1 MKAWQRITHWRW
13 RSSKWSKSKTPPP
26 EGSAQAE
33 EETTPPPQAATAVQ
47 SILLAGELEGILL
60 RVGQVQ
66 RNGNGE
72 EEETKVDPSRQSHG
86 PKESPGEDPVDER
99 LLRKQEELVR
109 TGNEEEMIQELHA
122 SLLKM
127 HDNLRRSE
135 EMAAAR
141 LKAVE
146 DEKAAL
152 EVPLREER
160 AKTAMQEKI
169 MHFLRQ
175 TNIQAQSV
183 EIELR
188 NQVETLQ
195 KEKRGQG
202 LSHTKEQKIRS
213 GLARLVENDLR
224 KQVATLAQSRWQQAN
239 EIRRL
244 STQLQGLEVNRVPL
258 IGDLITVLSSQGASA
273 TFTSLGNAH
282 PDCTRL
288 RADFYPGWEAPGGVA
303 IVRMFRITVPES
315 VRQKHLNYVR
325 RFGNVVQRFHGTSC
339 RSSCNFILDPKNAAP
354 CGQQGC
360 NLCNICL
367 QGFKLGKASTRFGPG
382 VYFSKA
388 ATKASSYA
396 MGTEKK
402 ENGKKLRC
410 IFVADVAKGRAYI
423 TKKKGFDAS
432 RYPPVGH
439 DSVQGEVG
447 KGLAVEELVVYKEEA
462 ALPTHLVVYSLR

>member
-1 MKAWQRITHWRW
+1 MKAWQRITHWHW

-26 EGSAQAE
+26 EGSAQAQ
-33 EETTPPPQAATAVQ
+33 EETRPPAQAAAAHV
-47 SILLAGELEGILL
+47 ILLVSELEDILP
-60 RVGQVQ
+60 RVEQVQ
-66 RNGNGE
+66 PNGNGE
-72 EEETKVDPSRQSHG
+72 EEETKIDPSRQSYG
-86 PKESPGEDPVDER
+86 PKESTGEDPVDER
-99 LLRKQEELVR
+99 LLRKEEELVR
-109 TGNEEEMIQELHA
+109 TGNEERIEELHA
-122 SLLKM
+122 SLLKL

-152 EVPLREER
+152 EVANREER
-160 AKTAMQEKI
+160 VKTVMQEKT
-169 MHFLRQ
+169 MRFLRQ
-175 TNIQAQSV
+175 TNIKAQSV

-195 KEKRGQG
+195 KEKKSQG
-202 LSHTKEQKIRS
+202 LPQAKEQRIRR
-213 GLARLVENDLR
+213 GLALLVEKDLR
-224 KQVATLAQSRWQQAN
+224 NQVATLTQSRSEQAD
-239 EIRRL
+239 EIRSL

-258 IGDLITVLSSQGASA
+258 IGGLITVLSSQGASA

-288 RADFYPGWEAPGGVA
+288 GADFYPGWEAPGGVA

-325 RFGNVVQRFHGTSC
+325 RLGNVVQRFHGTSC

-367 QGFKLGKASTRFGPG
+367 QGFKLGKTSTRFGPG

-396 MGTEKK
+396 LGTEKK

-410 IFVADVAKGRAYI
+410 IFVADVAKGRAYT

-447 KGLAVEELVVYKEEA
+447 KGLAFEELVVYKEEA
-462 ALPTHLVVYSLR
+462 ALPTHLVVYTLP

>member
-1 MKAWQRITHWRW
+1 
-13 RSSKWSKSKTPPP
+13 
-26 EGSAQAE
+26 
-33 EETTPPPQAATAVQ
+33 
-47 SILLAGELEGILL
+47 
-60 RVGQVQ
+60 
-66 RNGNGE
+66 
-72 EEETKVDPSRQSHG
+72 
-86 PKESPGEDPVDER
+86 
-99 LLRKQEELVR
+99 
-109 TGNEEEMIQELHA
+109 MIQELHA
-122 SLLKM
+122 SLLKL

-152 EVPLREER
+152 EVALREER
-160 AKTAMQEKI
+160 AKTAMQEKT

-188 NQVETLQ
+188 NQMETLQ
-195 KEKRGQG
+195 KEKKSQG

-213 GLARLVENDLR
+213 GLARLVENDLQ
-224 KQVATLAQSRWQQAN
+224 KQVATLAQLRREQVD
-239 EIRRL
+239 EIRSL
-244 STQLQGLEVNRVPL
+244 SIQLQGLEVNRVPL
-258 IGDLITVLSSQGASA
+258 IGGLITVLSSQGASA

-282 PDCTRL
+282 PDCSRL

-303 IVRMFRITVPES
+303 IVRMFRITVPAG
-315 VRQKHLNYVR
+315 VRQKHLNYAR
-325 RFGNVVQRFHGTSC
+325 RLGNVVQRFHGTSC
-339 RSSCNFILDPKNAAP
+339 RSACNFILDPKNAAP

-367 QGFKLGKASTRFGPG
+367 QGFKLGKTSTRFGPG

-396 MGTEKK
+396 LGTEKK
-402 ENGKKLRC
+402 ENGKKLRS
-410 IFVADVAKGRAYI
+410 IFVAEVAKGRAYI

-447 KGLAVEELVVYKEEA
+447 KGLAFEELVVYKEEA
-462 ALPTHLVVYSLR
+462 ALPTHLVVYTIP

>member
-1 MKAWQRITHWRW
+1 MEAWHRITHWRW

-33 EETTPPPQAATAVQ
+33 EETTPPAQAAAAHT
-47 SILLAGELEGILL
+47 ILLAGELKGILP

-66 RNGNGE
+66 PNGNGE
-72 EEETKVDPSRQSHG
+72 EEETKVDPSRQSYG
-86 PKESPGEDPVDER
+86 PKESPGEDPVDES

-122 SLLKM
+122 SLLKL

-152 EVPLREER
+152 EVALREER
-160 AKTAMQEKI
+160 AKMAMQEKT

-188 NQVETLQ
+188 NQMETLQ
-195 KEKRGQG
+195 KEKKSQR
-202 LSHTKEQKIRS
+202 LSHTKQQKIRS

-224 KQVATLAQSRWQQAN
+224 KQVATLTQSRRQQAD
-239 EIRRL
+239 EIRSL

-258 IGDLITVLSSQGASA
+258 IGGLITVLSSQGASA

-282 PDCTRL
+282 PDCSRL

-303 IVRMFRITVPES
+303 IVRMFRITVPAG
-315 VRQKHLNYVR
+315 VREKHLNYAR
-325 RFGNVVQRFHGTSC
+325 RLGNVVQRFHGTSC
-339 RSSCNFILDPKNAAP
+339 RSACNFILDTKNAAP

-367 QGFKLGKASTRFGPG
+367 QGFKLGKTSTRFGPG

-388 ATKASSYA
+388 AAKASSYA
-396 MGTEKK
+396 LGAEKK

-447 KGLAVEELVVYKEEA
+447 KGLAFEELVVYKEEA
-462 ALPTHLVVYSLR
+462 ALPTHLVVYTLP